1 MLRVIVSLILASCR
15 ARGSAI
21 AVRRILVISPES
33 SLHARK
39 AVLVFARAK
48 MCGHLPLVC
57 STKRPPGKPHA
68 SFP

>member
-1 MLRVIVSLILASCR
+1 MHRVIVSLILASYR

-48 MCGHLPLVC
+48 MCGHLPLVY
-57 STKRPPGKPHA
+57 STECPLGKPQA
-68 SFP
+68 SSP